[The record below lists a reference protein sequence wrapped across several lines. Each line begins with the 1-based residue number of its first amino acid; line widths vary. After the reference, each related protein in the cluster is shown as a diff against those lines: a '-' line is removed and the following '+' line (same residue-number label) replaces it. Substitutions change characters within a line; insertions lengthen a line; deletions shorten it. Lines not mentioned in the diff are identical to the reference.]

1 MNEFRPYL
9 LTWVVLLALL
19 GIVIAGAELLSGMLA
34 LAVVL
39 GGALGM
45 IGAIIVMFM
54 GLKTAD
60 ALMKVFAT
68 GGALWLG
75 FLVVLTMAD
84 YVTR

>member
-19 GIVIAGAELLSGMLA
+19 GIVVIGAELLTGLLA

-39 GGALGM
+39 GGALCM
-45 IGAIIVMFM
+45 IGAIIIMFM
-54 GLKTAD
+54 GLRTAD
-60 ALMKVFAT
+60 ALMKVYAT
-68 GGALWLG
+68 GGVLWLG
-75 FLVVLTMAD
+75 FLIVLTMAD